1 MLQRADVARL
11 WGRAVPAIAALAW
24 GLGVF
29 AFLEARGEA
38 PLLHALPGAALS
50 SLQLFVINVAP
61 QDVPPSLAGWLAAV
75 LAPLATAGAAIY
87 ALGERAWQVWQAFW
101 LRLRPADEVFLGG
114 GGLAVGI
121 AARRA
126 RKPDAAARRAKLVA
140 LVPAEDAPLV
150 RAQPGF
156 DAGGF
161 VRVGDAL
168 SADALRSVRP
178 QRAGMVW
185 VVDGDD
191 HRNLAVAHSLRTLL
205 ETSSPPRAPVRVL
218 IELRDRSL
226 LRAAD
231 RLYEGLDPS
240 RASFDFFSLPRLA
253 ARTLLR
259 EHPLRPSAGRRS
271 AHLLIVGADAF
282 AAALAVH
289 AAQHCIHDD
298 SPEHCVRVT
307 LLGRGAQALH
317 LDLLQRFP
325 ALDASAAA
333 RDPLLD
339 GLLPLARIASL
350 ECDEAAM
357 GHADWCALQQAQ
369 PFDLI
374 CVTGGNPLSTMA
386 AAIRAAT
393 LRELSPEVGPGQ
405 QPVLACLHTPQPV
418 APPPG
423 VPVIVF
429 DVFARCLRTDEA
441 YPGARQDRRATL
453 VHAVY
458 AADPDTAFEATEP
471 AVQEAALLWAEA
483 RKEDYRWSDRLAADH
498 IDLKLDLLASLP
510 QDPTMRDWREALAN
524 DPERVAQ
531 ALRIRLRTD
540 PEVRMHLA
548 RIEHRRFVVER
559 LLEGWLPLPP
569 ALRGRGASG
578 LSAGQ
583 QKALLRLNHTLVP
596 FERLLEADP
605 EVDQRGKDLRIVD
618 AMPEILRGEAMLRQA

>member
-11 WGRAVPAIAALAW
+11 WGRVVPVLAALSW

-29 AFLEARGEA
+29 AFLGARGEA

-87 ALGERAWQVWQAFW
+87 ALGERAWQAWQAFW

-114 GGLAVGI
+114 GWLAAGI
-121 AARRA
+121 AARRT

-140 LVPAEDAPLV
+140 LVPAGDAALV
-150 RAQPGF
+150 RAQPSF
-156 DAGGF
+156 DADGF

-168 SADALRSVRP
+168 SVDALRSVRP
-178 QRAGMVW
+178 HRAGTVW
-185 VVDGDD
+185 VLDGDD
-191 HRNLAVAHSLRTLL
+191 HRNLAVAQSLRTLL
-205 ETSSPPRAPVRVL
+205 ESSAPPAVPVRVL
-218 IELRDRSL
+218 VELRDRSL
-226 LRAAD
+226 LRAVD
-231 RLYEGLDPS
+231 RLYEGLDAS

-317 LDLLQRFP
+317 QDLLQRFP
-325 ALDASAAA
+325 TLDARATA

-350 ECDEAAM
+350 ECDEAAL
-357 GHADWCALQQAQ
+357 GHADWRALQQDQ
-369 PFDLI
+369 PFDLV
-374 CVTGGNPLSTMA
+374 CVTGANALATMTA
-386 AAIRAAT
+386 ASRAAT
-393 LRELSPEVGPGQ
+393 LRELSPELGPGR

-418 APPPG
+418 ALPPG

-441 YPGARQDRRATL
+441 YPGARQDRRATM

-458 AADPDTAFEATEP
+458 AADPDAAFEATD
-471 AVQEAALLWAEA
+471 AVVEAAAMRWAES

-498 IDLKLDLLASLP
+498 IDLKLDLLASRP

-531 ALRIRLRTD
+531 ALRVRLRTD
-540 PEVRMHLA
+540 SEARMRLA
-548 RIEHRRFVVER
+548 RLEHRRFVVER
-559 LLEGWLPLPP
+559 LLEGWLPLPV
-569 ALRGRGASG
+569 ALRGRGASE
-578 LSAGQ
+578 LPAGQ

-596 FERLLEADP
+596 YDRLPEVDP

-618 AMPEILRGEAMLRQA
+618 AMPEILRGEAMLG